1 MQLDYQTLINQF
13 AQIINICLPLGLT
26 LGLCEKMVIF
36 VMDAALDRLGKKRSS
51 GIDV

>member
-1 MQLDYQTLINQF
+1 MELNYQNLINQF
-13 AQIINICLPLGLT
+13 AQIISVCLPLGLT

-36 VMDAALDRLGKKRSS
+36 VMDAALDRLGKKRGG

>member
-1 MQLDYQTLINQF
+1 MEIDYQTIINQF
-13 AQIINICLPLGLT
+13 AQIISVCLPLGLT

-36 VMDAALDRLGKKRSS
+36 FLDAALDRLGKKRSS